1 LSRRENLEQAR
12 SRKVDRTFPFCFV
25 FVRCFRRLSCRQ
37 SVARVET
44 VWKEEGA
51 LVAGLSKEVDAH
63 LRERLALLEIQTM
76 RREVL
81 GMD

>member
-1 LSRRENLEQAR
+1 MSRLENLEQAR
-12 SRKVDRTFPFCFV
+12 SRKVDRTFPFCFA
-25 FVRCFRRLSCRQ
+25 FLRCFRRLSCRQ

-44 VWKEEGA
+44 VWKEGA
-51 LVAGLSKEVDAH
+51 LAAGLSKEVDAH
-63 LRERLALLEIQTM
+63 LRERLPLLEIQTM